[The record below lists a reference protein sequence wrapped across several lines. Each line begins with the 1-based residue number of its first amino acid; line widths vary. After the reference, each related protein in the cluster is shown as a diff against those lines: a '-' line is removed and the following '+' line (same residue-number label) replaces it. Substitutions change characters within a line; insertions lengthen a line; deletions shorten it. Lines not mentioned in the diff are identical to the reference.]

1 MIVCPWKEIGRYA
14 AVVPGLEEVIK
25 ATENLTDLTPRT
37 IPLSG
42 ENRILVQAGAT
53 KPAEGRQLEAH
64 RRFLDIQLILKGSE
78 EVGWAPVDALTPAGE
93 FNEAKDCGMYE
104 GNCEF
109 LNIPEGYCY
118 VVFPEDAHM
127 PGSHTAQ
134 ASQYTKLVVKLKV

>member
-25 ATENLTDLTPRT
+25 ATETLTDLTPRT

-78 EVGWAPVDALTPAGE
+78 EVGWAPVEIGR
-93 FNEAKDCGMYE
+93 
-104 GNCEF
+104 
-109 LNIPEGYCY
+109 
-118 VVFPEDAHM
+118 AH
-127 PGSHTAQ
+127 
-134 ASQYTKLVVKLKV
+134 V